1 MSLADVVNI
10 SITRSTKVPT
20 RAGFG
25 TLGFFCY
32 HTLNANLVNEVR
44 EADEVLD
51 LGATVEHPAYKAA
64 ALHFS
69 QEPRP
74 EKMLIIKRGTFT
86 QILELTPVKL
96 TVGYKYAFT
105 IVGSDGVEEDIEYTV
120 VTGTVDEIVDAL
132 VTAITSAAPAGVTPT
147 ADNATATKLIL
158 TGSAGIIFRLK
169 NLPQPSEMKVYDAT
183 VAGTTAADV
192 TAFLGSVYAPQAYA
206 FAFDRLSEAEAVAA
220 AAVIEAVRKMLFIDT
235 SDTEVVEG
243 GDTDD
248 VASQLK
254 ALNYAR
260 TVPLYMA
267 NTCGAMQSVAWTG
280 KCLPFDPGS
289 ETWAHKTIKGVVADD
304 LLSGQETALETKR
317 CNYYAANVGGFD
329 VTLWGTVPDGD
340 YVDII
345 RGVDWLHA
353 RMSERIWG
361 GFYNAKKVPFTDQGI
376 AIVESLMRAVLDAA
390 VKVGLLASY
399 TITLPKASEVD
410 TADKAA
416 RTLTGVSFVGILQGA
431 IHKVRITGNVAL

>member
-20 RAGFG
+20 RASFG

-32 HTLNANLVNEVR
+32 HTLNANLVNEVK

-51 LGATVEHPAYKAA
+51 LGATVNHPAYKAA

-86 QILELTPVKL
+86 QILHVTPVV
-96 TVGYKYAFT
+96 TTAGYVYEFT
-105 IVGSDGVEEDIEYTV
+105 IVGSDGVEEDISVTV
-120 VTGTVDEIVDAL
+120 QSGDVVADIVDDL
-132 VTAITSAAPAGVTPT
+132 VAAVTTAAPAGVTPSDAST
-147 ADNATATKLIL
+147 HMVL
-158 TGSAGIIFRLK
+158 TGGAGVIFRLK

-183 VAGTTAADV
+183 VAGTTAADI
-192 TAFLGSVYAPQAYA
+192 TTFLGSIYAPQAYA
-206 FAFDRLSEAEAVAA
+206 FAFDRLGEAEAVAA
-220 AAVIEAVRKMLFIDT
+220 AAVIEPVRKMLFVDT

-260 TVPLYMA
+260 TVPLYLA
-267 NTCGAMQSVAWTG
+267 NTCGAMQTVGWTG
-280 KCLPFDPGS
+280 KCLPYDPGS

-353 RMSERIWG
+353 RLSERIWG
-361 GFYNAKKVPFTDQGI
+361 GFYNAKKVPFTDKGI

-390 VKVGLLASY
+390 IKVGLLESY

-410 TADKAA
+410 PADKAA
-416 RTLTGVSFVGILQGA
+416 RSLSGVAFSGILQGA